1 MQEKTCGLYYK
12 HVTIVN
18 EGSSIVSKGSF
29 KLIDDPRVFI
39 YDRRRFMI
47 QATGLFC
54 PRFQCQRKKKLYTID
69 NRMTMKEKQDTLRT
83 LQKYLTNEIR
93 GNSTV
98 IFKIKL
104 ARSRFVIVNR

>member
-18 EGSSIVSKGSF
+18 EGSSIVSKGGF

-54 PRFQCQRKKKLYTID
+54 SRFQCRRKKSCTP
-69 NRMTMKEKQDTLRT
+69 
-83 LQKYLTNEIR
+83 LTT
-93 GNSTV
+93 G
-98 IFKIKL
+98 
-104 ARSRFVIVNR
+104 